1 MPYFGI
7 FWCLFAFQ
15 LWVRVMKPNCVELM
29 ATCINRL
36 FFSLLNFSIM
46 FTKLNNC
53 FHTVPF
59 TLTATLI
66 HDSDID
72 YIQLFRVTLNILRF
86 RCWSDMRN
94 IWKWNLKSLS
104 KQYIITLW
112 KVIRAPLK
120 EKWGLTFFSDFKSEI
135 MSEFRLFSRNA
146 DFNLRLKVKGK
157 KGRIVKK
164 KSDPPKNVSSGLN
177 PLLYV
182 SHLHQ
187 FVKNVDL
194 IL

>member
-1 MPYFGI
+1 
-7 FWCLFAFQ
+7 
-15 LWVRVMKPNCVELM
+15 
-29 ATCINRL
+29 
-36 FFSLLNFSIM
+36 M

-53 FHTVPF
+53 CHTVPF

-66 HDSDID
+66 HDSNID
-72 YIQLFRVTLNILRF
+72 SIQLFRVTLDILRF
-86 RCWSDMRN
+86 LCWSDMEY

-104 KQYIITLW
+104 KQNIITLW

-120 EKWGLTFFSDFKSEI
+120 KKIGLTFFSDFKSDL
-135 MSEFRLFSRNA
+135 MSEFRLFSQNA
-146 DFNLRLKVKGK
+146 DFNLRLKVK
-157 KGRIVKK
+157 VKK
-164 KSDPPKNVSSGLN
+164 RKNCEKMSDPPKNLSSSLN

-187 FVKNVDL
+187 FVKNIDS